1 MFGKIIKADDLSF
14 LENDNFRNMFKEEIV
29 KTIKLLLDSSKIGTA
44 DNPVLVIEN
53 NTPFD
58 SIYINH
64 DVNKGLYALSIKLD
78 YKYLNLDIKTYIDKA
93 MERMCIIL
101 KNMDLIF
108 QVCSNLEGVNIETEY
123 DYSLCTFSKTENR
136 KMFSTG
142 LKLPAIKKRETFV
155 ESQMH
160 THTSLLIYDMFGDI
174 ANELVKFNN
183 GNSVK
188 IFYGDIDF
196 AFKDWVDS

>member
-14 LENDNFRNMFKEEIV
+14 LENDSFRNIFKDDTIKNIVDLFKEFKSKHNTNRAIDTVYINYDINYKNEYLFY
-29 KTIKLLLDSSKIGTA
+29 IKLGYSSTTIFIKS
-44 DNPVLVIEN
+44 
-53 NTPFD
+53 
-58 SIYINH
+58 SINEM
-64 DVNKGLYALSIKLD
+64 
-78 YKYLNLDIKTYIDKA
+78 LN
-93 MERMCIIL
+93 RMYNIL
-101 KNMDLIF
+101 KEMDLIF
-108 QVCSNLEGVNIETEY
+108 QVCSNSEGVNIETEH
-123 DYSLCTFSKTENR
+123 DYSLCTFSKTEHR
-136 KMFSTG
+136 KMFNTG
-142 LKLPAIKKRETFV
+142 LRLPAIKKKEIFV

-160 THTSLLIYDMFGDI
+160 THIALLIYDMFGDI

>member
-14 LENDNFRNMFKEEIV
+14 LENDSFRNIFKED
-29 KTIKLLLDSSKIGTA
+29 TIKNIVDLFKEFKSKH
-44 DNPVLVIEN
+44 
-53 NTPFD
+53 NTNRAID
-58 SIYINH
+58 TVYINY
-64 DVNKGLYALSIKLD
+64 DINDKNEYLFYIKLG
-78 YKYLNLDIKTYIDKA
+78 YSSTTIFIKSSINEMLN
-93 MERMCIIL
+93 RMYNIL
-101 KNMDLIF
+101 KEMDLIF
-108 QVCSNLEGVNIETEY
+108 QVCSNSEGVNIETEH

-136 KMFSTG
+136 KMFNTG
-142 LKLPAIKKRETFV
+142 LRLPAIKKKEIFV

-160 THTSLLIYDMFGDI
+160 THIALLIYNMFGDI

>member
-1 MFGKIIKADDLSF
+1 MFGKIIKASDLSF
-14 LENDNFRNMFKEEIV
+14 LENDSFRNMFKEEIV
-29 KTIKLLLDSSKIGTA
+29 KIIKLLVDSPKIGTI
-44 DNPVLVIEN
+44 DDGSLIIEN

-58 SIYINH
+58 NIYINY
-64 DVNKGLYALSIKLD
+64 DVHKRLYALSIKLD
-78 YKYLNLDIKTYIDKA
+78 YKCLKLDVKHYVDKA
-93 MERMCIIL
+93 LERMCIIL

-108 QVCSNLEGVNIETEY
+108 QICSNSEGINIEREH
-123 DYSLCTFSKTENR
+123 DYSLCTFSKTEHR
-136 KMFSTG
+136 KMFNTG
-142 LKLPAIKKRETFV
+142 LRLPAIKKKEIFV

-160 THTSLLIYDMFGDI
+160 THIALLIYNMFGDI